1 MQRVYDSLTGQ
12 HDLRLVSLAALICIA
27 TCLISMN
34 LFVRANDAARDR
46 PLPWLFVAATIFGAG
61 VWATNFI
68 AELAFEPGFPIN
80 YDAGLTAISF
90 LAAIGTVWLGMSIV
104 HRYADPEEGGA
115 MIGAGIAAMHY
126 IGMAA
131 LRAPAQLHWD
141 ASYVLVSIAIAMTF
155 AAAAMRVLLRR
166 PALGGRLMAVVL
178 LVLAIVGLHFTA
190 MAAVTFVP
198 DPLIAVPGHAIAPN
212 VLAIAIAAVIVLIAA
227 LGLLGVTVDNYL
239 AERLR
244 RSADH
249 LARAQRIAHT
259 GSIEQDL
266 RTGAIEWSGETYRIF
281 GLDPNLPGP
290 VGEAFLALI
299 HPDDRAACETQG
311 PAHQTAAACRLH
323 MPRVDLRFRIVQPGG
338 ATRWVHHESELVL
351 DQHGLAV
358 RWIGT
363 YRDETEAYEAEES
376 FKLVFEDNPV
386 PMWLFDPETLKFLA
400 VNDAAVIHYGY
411 DRGSFLKLTLLDMV
425 PQRDRDAIEQA
436 IRNRPGADGGPSH
449 LWQHFKAD
457 GTEID
462 VLTYWRRTVFC
473 DRPAQLVAIMD
484 VTAKRQAEARI
495 AHMAHHDALTGLP
508 NRVLF
513 HERLDEALL
522 RVRRDRDKFAVL
534 YLDLDEFKN
543 VNDTLG
549 HAAGDKLLMAAA
561 ERLRTC
567 LRGSDMV
574 ARFGGDEFAVLQ
586 MGLAG
591 PPEAGILAERI
602 VTLLSEP
609 YDIEGQQV
617 VIGTSVGIALA
628 PADGETSDQ
637 LLRNADMALYQAK
650 EDGRCTFCFFQPGM
664 GAILRAHHTLELDL
678 RKALAAGEFELYYQP
693 LVTLETGVI
702 CGFEALLRW
711 HHPVRGMVAPAEFIP
726 LAEEIGLIV
735 PIGEWVLRQACAEAA
750 GWPDDLKVAV
760 NLSPVQF
767 KKGNLPQMVFAT
779 LASAGLP
786 AARLEL
792 EITESILLAESKA
805 NLATLRR
812 LRALGVGISMD
823 DFGTGY
829 SGLSYLRAFPCDKIK
844 IDRSFISELS
854 ESADCM
860 AIIKAITNLGSNLGI
875 PTLAEG
881 VETKKQLAWL
891 REAGCTEMQG
901 YLFSR
906 PVPAS
911 EIAGLLSPHRN
922 CRQADQYLLSA

>member
-212 VLAIAIAAVIVLIAA
+212 VLAIAIATVIVLIAA

-844 IDRSFISELS
+844 IDRSFISDLT

>member
-1 MQRVYDSLTGQ
+1 MQRVYSCLTEQ
-12 HDLRLVSLAALICIA
+12 HDLRLVFLAALICIA
-27 TCLISMN
+27 ACSISMR
-34 LFVRANDAARDR
+34 LFIRANDAEKDR
-46 PLPWLFVAATIFGAG
+46 ALLGLFGAATVFGAG
-61 VWATNFI
+61 VWATHFI
-68 AELAFEPGFPIN
+68 AELAYEPGIPIG

-90 LAAIGTVWLGMSIV
+90 LAAIGAVWLGMFV
-104 HRYADPEEGGA
+104 AHRYAAPALGGA
-115 MIGAGIAAMHY
+115 MIGAGIATMHY

-141 ASYVLVSIAIAMTF
+141 AGYVLASVAVAMTF
-155 AAAAMRVLLRR
+155 AAAAVRVSSCGPVL
-166 PALGGRLMAVVL
+166 PGRMMAVGL

-190 MAAVTFVP
+190 MAAVTLVP
-198 DPLIAVPGHAIAPN
+198 DPLIAVPGHAVAPTILA
-212 VLAIAIAAVIVLIAA
+212 LAIGTVMALIA
-227 LGLLGVTVDNYL
+227 GLGVLGAVDNYM

-249 LARAQRIAHT
+249 LARAQRTAHT

-266 RTGAIEWSGETYRIF
+266 RTGTIKWSGETYRIF
-281 GLDPNLPGP
+281 GLDPNLPAP
-290 VGEAFLALI
+290 VGKAFLDLI

-311 PAHQTAAACRLH
+311 PSHQTVASCRLH
-323 MPRVDLRFRIVQPGG
+323 DMPRVDLRFRIVQPGG
-338 ATRWVHHESELVL
+338 AVRRVHHESELVL
-351 DQHGLAV
+351 DQHGDAV

-363 YRDETEAYEAEES
+363 YRDVTEAFEAEES

-386 PMWLFDPETLKFLA
+386 PMWLFDPETLKFMA
-400 VNDAAVIHYGY
+400 VNDAAVAHYGY
-411 DRGSFLKLTLLDMV
+411 NRASFLKLTLLDIM
-425 PQRDRDAIEQA
+425 PQRDRDAIKHA
-436 IRNRPGADGGPSH
+436 IRNNPGGGGSPSH
-449 LWQHFKAD
+449 LWQHVKAD

-462 VLTYWRRTVFC
+462 VLTYWRHTMFC
-473 DRPAQLVAIMD
+473 DRPVQLVAIMD

-513 HERLDEALL
+513 HERLDETLV
-522 RVRRDRDKFAVL
+522 RVRRDRETLAVL
-534 YLDLDEFKN
+534 YLDLDQFKT
-543 VNDTLG
+543 VNDALG
-549 HAAGDKLLMAAA
+549 HPAGDKLLVAAA
-561 ERLRTC
+561 DRLRTC

-586 MGLAG
+586 IGLAG
-591 PPEAGILAERI
+591 PHEAGILAERI

-617 VIGTSVGIALA
+617 VIGASAGIALA
-628 PADGETSDQ
+628 PDDGETAEQ
-637 LLRNADMALYQAK
+637 LLGNADMALYQAK
-650 EDGRCTFCFFQPGM
+650 EDGRRTFCFFQPGM
-664 GAILRAHHTLELDL
+664 GASLRAHHTLGLDL
-678 RKALAAGEFELYYQP
+678 RKALAAGEFEVYYQP

-702 CGFEALLRW
+702 SGFEALLRW
-711 HHPVRGMVAPAEFIP
+711 HHPLRGMVAPAKFIP
-726 LAEEIGLIV
+726 LAEETGLIV

-750 GWPDDLKVAV
+750 TWPDNLKVAV
-760 NLSPVQF
+760 NFSPVQF
-767 KKGNLPQMVFAT
+767 KKSNLPQVVFAT

-792 EITESILLAESKA
+792 EITESIFLAESKT

-829 SGLSYLRAFPCDKIK
+829 SGLSYLRAFPFDKIK

-860 AIIKAITNLGSNLGI
+860 AIIRAITNLGSNLGI

-881 VETKKQLAWL
+881 VETKKQLSWL
-891 REAGCTEMQG
+891 REVGCTEMQG

-911 EIAGLLSPHRN
+911 EIAGLLSSQPN
-922 CRQADQYLLSA
+922 CQQADEYLLTA